1 MIDVVNNLSGSPFTD
16 TISGNNLEFSGFPTA
31 DNGAILKVTFTVDI
45 NTPVNRDKTLRQA
58 RCLSVVNSRSTG
70 GFYGT
75 CYDDKE
81 ISLGVADCY
90 KIRAV
95 YEGNGSTAPLP
106 PSGTITETASPAIAF
121 QSFEVIKG
129 NTSDARAVI
138 INYNGSTNKSY
149 FYYITAN
156 KTFVEGEIIVGQTS
170 KATGTLTDFD
180 QGATNI
186 TNRYY
191 FDDGQR
197 DGFYDHG
204 RLQLKQVIHLLTIR
218 Y

>member
-156 KTFVEGEIIVGQTS
+156 KTFVEGE
-170 KATGTLTDFD
+170 AYCRTDFKS
-180 QGATNI
+180 NW
-186 TNRYY
+186 Y
-191 FDDGQR
+191 FN
-197 DGFYDHG
+197 
-204 RLQLKQVIHLLTIR
+204 
-218 Y
+218 